1 MCTYIAFIA
10 SVPFAMVFTNPRHS
24 LYTMRHFTYLG
35 GVSKNSLAVT
45 VPYSLTLLSCSLV
58 CFANHSSVKALFLI
72 CPFCLLT
79 LSALPCCGLCTV
91 CTLGILGHC
100 MSTHCSVPTASL
112 QLTTRAFNDSNYPR
126 IFRVAIFGKPLTTR
140 FQWRIAYFTA
150 RDPRV
155 RSARGRVQ

>member
-1 MCTYIAFIA
+1 MCMYIAFFA

-91 CTLGILGHC
+91 CMCNHLPSSLHFLFLLLPLFSTISFCNCIIL
-100 MSTHCSVPTASL
+100 
-112 QLTTRAFNDSNYPR
+112 
-126 IFRVAIFGKPLTTR
+126 
-140 FQWRIAYFTA
+140 FQHTIQ
-150 RDPRV
+150 
-155 RSARGRVQ
+155 SI